1 MTGPARARERPGPS
15 ANRKGRQMKTLK
27 LAMVAAIGLLT
38 SGCGEATEVTVYEPG
53 VYKGAAD
60 PLLSKAGDPAYAQAM
75 QDRLQRG
82 QTDRKGAVE
91 AQD

>member
-53 VYKGAAD
+53 VYKGPTD
-60 PLLSKAGDPAYAQAM
+60 PLLSKLGAEHQKAM
-75 QDRLQRG
+75 QERFQRG
-82 QTDRKGAVE
+82 QTDRQGAVE

>member
-1 MTGPARARERPGPS
+1 
-15 ANRKGRQMKTLK
+15 MKTLN
-27 LAMVAAIGLLT
+27 LALVASVGLLV

-53 VYKGAAD
+53 VYKGSSD
-60 PLLSKAGDPAYAQAM
+60 PLLSKTGAEHQQAM
-75 QDRLQRG
+75 QERFQRG